1 MTGWRNVPDPG
12 EEYPVVDKML
22 IIKLMNYPTPHPNA
36 REQSIAFHYKSAS

>member
-22 IIKLMNYPTPHPNA
+22 IIKLMNYPYSPPECPGA
-36 REQSIAFHYKSAS
+36 EYSISL